1 MKKTVLRFPFVAP
14 ARRGQ
19 SLVELAL
26 TLTALMILLAGVID
40 FGVAF
45 FSFIALRDAAEEGA
59 IYGVMCPADKT
70 KIEQRIRQSSSSPV
84 DLADA
89 SRVAVT
95 VVTSSANPKP
105 GDVIQ
110 ITVIYRYD
118 TIVPFVAGASIPL
131 RAQVTAVVLKA
142 GCNP

>member
-1 MKKTVLRFPFVAP
+1 MKKKTLLFSLSVP

-26 TLTALMILLAGVID
+26 TLTALFILLAGVID

-59 IYGVMCPADKT
+59 IYGAMCPADAA
-70 KIEQRIRQSSSSPV
+70 KIEQRIRQSSSNPV
-84 DLADA
+84 DLADT
-89 SRVAVT
+89 SRVAIT

-105 GDVIQ
+105 GDLLQ

-118 TIVPFVAGASIPL
+118 TIVPFLTGVSIPL
-131 RAQVTAVVLKA
+131 RAQVTAVVLQS
-142 GCNP
+142 GCIP